1 MRLHLLGPIE
11 AFSGPV
17 RVPLGS
23 PQQRCLLAAL
33 ALDVGHV
40 VSVDRLADIV
50 WSGEPPQS
58 ARNALQVSVSRLRR
72 VLEQDDD
79 GHPMRLLTRAPGY
92 LLEADPQDIDA
103 HQFGALVATAR
114 EVTDA
119 GLRARLLREALR
131 LWRGDALNDLDGT
144 VRERLAGALDETRWT
159 ATEDRID
166 ADLRLGRHSGELVD
180 ELRELVRRRPLRER
194 LAGQYMTAL
203 HLDGRRAE
211 ALAHFTRVEELLGE
225 ELGLPAGDDLRELR
239 TAILRG
245 LPSAAP
251 GDGPSGAR
259 PGDATPRLLPP
270 PVAGFTGRVAELAA
284 LDEIR
289 DTALANGLPAAAA
302 LVGTA
307 GVGKTALALRWA
319 HRHAADFPD
328 GQLYLDLQ
336 GHGGRRR
343 LEPAQALERLLRML
357 GVSGADIP
365 AEPEERAARLRSAV
379 AGRAMMIVLD
389 NVRSSADVRPLL
401 PASAGSLVLITSRN
415 RLDGLAVREGV
426 RAIAVHRLSERDAHS
441 LLEVVAGPALRR
453 RPVAAHRLAQ
463 LCDNL
468 PLALRIAG
476 ARLAAGGEQAVD
488 TVIAELSDAQHRL
501 DALSVEGGDSAVM
514 SVMTSS
520 VQAVPPAAA
529 RLLRLLGTH
538 PGEEADADAAAALLG
553 GEPASARRLLELL
566 ADEHLVERR
575 AGARFG
581 MHDLIRLFA
590 AGQAEREETTDSRRA
605 AVRRLLL
612 WYGHSA
618 HSAETVLNPQLV
630 RLAPDPATRPPNAL
644 SFAGPDAAF
653 AWLDAERANLFAAV
667 RHAHAIGLPEQTWLL
682 ANALYTYL
690 RRRYFLA
697 EFVEFSEL
705 GAAAAAGAGDEAAE
719 AVMAGAL
726 GIAYSF
732 ARRVDDALTAYA
744 RAETLFG
751 RLGDVEQQARVRS
764 NMGCI
769 RMEAGDFDAA
779 DANLIRAAALAREAG
794 SLTVEGAC
802 LSSHALLEIW
812 RGRPDDAEPY
822 LAAAIRIQS
831 RIDRPYWGPNV
842 HEYYGDLHL
851 RRGDHAAAAGCYE
864 QALHAA
870 REIGERVVEARVLSS
885 LAEALVKGGRPE
897 PGRQRMAEARALA
910 GSISGPLAADVE
922 KRLAALELP

>member
-1 MRLHLLGPIE
+1 VKLHLLGPIE
-11 AFSGPV
+11 AWSGQA

-33 ALDVGHV
+33 ALDVNHV

-72 VLEQDDD
+72 VMDRDD
-79 GHPMRLLTRAPGY
+79 GHPMRLLTRPPGY
-92 LLEADPQDIDA
+92 LLEADPHDIDA
-103 HQFGALVATAR
+103 HRFSALVAGAR

-119 GLRARLLREALR
+119 AQRARLLREALH
-131 LWRGDALNDLDGT
+131 LWRGEALGDLDGG
-144 VRERLAGALDETRWT
+144 VRDRLAGALDETRWT

-166 ADLRLGRHSGELVD
+166 ADLRQRRHGGELVD

-203 HLDGRRAE
+203 YLDGRRAE
-211 ALAHFTRVEELLGE
+211 ALAHFARVEELLGE
-225 ELGLPAGDDLRELR
+225 ELGLDAGDDLRELR
-239 TAILRG
+239 TAMLRG
-245 LPSAAP
+245 LPLVDT
-251 GDGPSGAR
+251 GDGPSGAK
-259 PGDATPRLLPP
+259 PNDATPRSLPP
-270 PVAGFTGRVAELAA
+270 PVVGFTGRVDELAA

-289 DTALANGLPAAAA
+289 DRAIASGLPAAAA

-307 GVGKTALALRWA
+307 GVGKTALALQWA

-336 GHGGRRR
+336 GHGGRRQ
-343 LEPAQALERLLRML
+343 LKPIQALERLLRML

-365 AEPEERAARLRSAV
+365 AELEERTARLRSTV
-379 AGRAMMIVLD
+379 ADRATMIVLD
-389 NVRSSADVRPLL
+389 NARSSADVRPLL
-401 PASAGSLVLITSRN
+401 QASAGSLVLITSRN
-415 RLDGLAVREGV
+415 RLDGLTVREGV

-476 ARLAAGGEQAVD
+476 ARLAGGGEQAVD

-501 DALSVEGGDSAVM
+501 DALSVEGGDSAVL

-520 VQAVPPAAA
+520 LQAVPPGAA

-538 PGEEADADAAAALLG
+538 PGDEVDADAAAALLG
-553 GEPASARRLLELL
+553 DEPASARRLLELL

-590 AGQAEREETTDSRRA
+590 ADQAEREETTDSRRA
-605 AVRRLLL
+605 AVQRLLL
-612 WYGHSA
+612 WYAHSA

-630 RLAPDPATRPPNAL
+630 RLAPDPATRPSNAQ
-644 SFAGPDAAF
+644 SFADSDAAF
-653 AWLDAERANLFAAV
+653 AWLDAERTNLFAAA
-667 RHAHAIGLPEQTWLL
+667 RYAHAIGLPEEVWLL

-697 EFVEFSEL
+697 EFIELYEL
-705 GAAAAAGAGDEAAE
+705 GAAAAAGDDAAE

-732 ARRVDDALTAYA
+732 ARRVGDALDAYA
-744 RAETLFG
+744 RADTLFG
-751 RLGDVEQQARVRS
+751 QLGDVEQQARVRS

-769 RMEAGDFDAA
+769 RMEAGDFDTAEA
-779 DANLIRAAALAREAG
+779 ELIRATALAREAG

-831 RIDRPYWGPNV
+831 RVDRPYWGPNV

-851 RRGDHAAAAGCYE
+851 RRGNHAAATGYYE

-870 REIGERVVEARVLSS
+870 RAIGERVVEARVLSS
-885 LAEALVKGGRPE
+885 LAEALVKDGRPE

-922 KRLAALELP
+922 ERLAALEPPA